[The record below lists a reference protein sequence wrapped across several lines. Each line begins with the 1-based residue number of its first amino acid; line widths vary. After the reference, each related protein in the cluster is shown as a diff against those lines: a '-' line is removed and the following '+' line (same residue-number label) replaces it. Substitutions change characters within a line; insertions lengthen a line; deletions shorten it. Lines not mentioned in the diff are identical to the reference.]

1 MVVAF
6 SAGSDST
13 ATLKILRWAGF
24 DAIPIMAKLPQMGGE
39 DVLARAKEWGGR
51 FSLMCP
57 VTWTKWRPR

>member
-24 DAIPIMAKLPQMGGE
+24 DAIPIMAKLPQMGG
-39 DVLARAKEWGGR
+39 KM
-51 FSLMCP
+51 F
-57 VTWTKWRPR
+57 